1 MNRETKSAAVLV
13 GALVAVAVVG
23 PMLAPY
29 KPTAMF
35 DFATMRAQPPSLA
48 HPFGTDPLARDVLSR
63 LLHGARTSLGIAGL
77 AVAVALS
84 LGTLIGVTAARAG
97 GMLDAFLMRLTD
109 AALAFPRILLLL
121 LVVATVQDLSQV
133 AFALVIGAT
142 GWMNT
147 ARLARA
153 ETARLLVTDHVRAA
167 RVLGVPW
174 PRLLS
179 RHVLPALLPT
189 LIAAGTLAFAA
200 AIPLEAALS
209 FIGVGVHP
217 PDASWGNIINEA
229 DSLIVRHWW
238 MVLFPTVAIVTTV
251 VATTAVA
258 ERLGDSVGRVRSSPR
273 P

>member
-1 MNRETKSAAVLV
+1 MNRETRSAAVLL
-13 GALVAVAVVG
+13 GALAAIAVVG

-29 KPTAMF
+29 EPTEIF
-35 DFATMRAQPPSLA
+35 DMAVRARGPSLA

-63 LLHGARTSLGIAGL
+63 LLHGARTSLGIAAL

-97 GMLDAFLMRLTD
+97 GVVDAFLMRATD
-109 AALAFPRILLLL
+109 AALAFPRLLLLL
-121 LVVATVQDLSQV
+121 LVVASVEDLSPV

-174 PRLLS
+174 PRLLL
-179 RHVLPALLPT
+179 RHLLPGLLPT
-189 LIAAGTLAFAA
+189 LIAAGTIAFAA

-209 FIGVGVHP
+209 FLGVGVQP
-217 PDASWGNIINEA
+217 PDPSWGNIINEA
-229 DSLIVRHWW
+229 ESRVVRHWW
-238 MVLFPTVAIVTTV
+238 MVLFPTVAIVSTV
-251 VATTAVA
+251 LATTAIA
-258 ERLGDSVGRVRSSPR
+258 ERLGDSVSRVRS
-273 P
+273 